1 MVTEDD
7 IQSLFDFYSVK
18 IISMAMQRPIT
29 VQEVSEELDIPPATC
44 YRKVNELVEKGVLAE
59 VQKVL
64 VEKQKRRSSYI
75 SLIKEVKMEITSKGI
90 KLDWKYYE
98 KPVEMWESI
107 KKYNL

>member
-1 MVTEDD
+1 MITEDD
-7 IQSLFDFYSVK
+7 LQSLFDFYSVK

-29 VQEVSEELDIPPATC
+29 VQEVSEELEIPPATC
-44 YRKVNELVEKGVLAE
+44 YRKVNELVEKGVLGE

-64 VEKQKRRSSYI
+64 VEKQKRRSAYI
-75 SLIKEVKMEITSKGI
+75 SLIKEVKMEITSEGI

-107 KKYNL
+107 KRYNL